1 MDAGKITSGVSMD
14 SIYKGTIEGSYSNMQ
29 GVLGSDYNTT
39 AAIYDTYATSAD
51 ELNNSR
57 DSVSGVDLNDEG
69 INLMTYQKAFAA
81 ACRFAW
87 ALLDVNRRRDQS
99 NGNASYN
106 K

>member
-1 MDAGKITSGVSMD
+1 MSEGKIDSNVSMD

-81 ACRFAW
+81 ACR
-87 ALLDVNRRRDQS
+87 LMTTLDEAMDKVI
-99 NGNASYN
+99 NGMGIVGR
-106 K
+106 